1 MKQLNNNKNKGFSLL
16 ELLISMT
23 IVLVMMGV
31 ATTLFG
37 GALGTRRRE
46 GRKTDALTAARA
58 ALNIIAREIGNSGY
72 GLTTNGVV
80 TADSGAQRMHFRANL
95 SNEDYTTDSIGEDIT
110 YFYDSA
116 TQSIVRY
123 DPNNSPTTSVVV
135 NRISTV
141 NFQYFDYVGSS
152 STPTTATTPTNNTGR
167 VRITITVQLEE
178 VQGQPRNQ
186 TVTFTSDVTLRN
198 STYMLNQY

>member
-1 MKQLNNNKNKGFSLL
+1 MKKQKNTKNKGFSLL
-16 ELLISMT
+16 ELLMSMT

-31 ATTLFG
+31 ATTLFA

-46 GRKTDALTAARA
+46 SRKTDALTAARA

-80 TADSGAQRMHFRANL
+80 TADSGAQRIHFRANL
-95 SNEDYTTDSIGEDIT
+95 DNEDYTTDSVGEDVT
-110 YFYDSA
+110 YFFDST

-123 DPNNSPTTSVVV
+123 DLNNTPTTSVVV

-141 NFQYFDYVGSS
+141 NFQYFDYIGSS
-152 STPTTATTPTNNTGR
+152 STPTTSTTPTNNTGR
-167 VRITITVQLEE
+167 VRITVTVQLEE

-198 STYMLNQY
+198 SAYMLNQY